1 MNVQTF
7 GGWERS
13 PSHARAHDLWHA
25 RSDPRPKG
33 GARVGYARAT
43 ARAREMAGKGKMGGL
58 GGSCTRARKEG
69 YLQKR
74 GAERHPSRRMSIT
87 WYLCAISERER
98 RDRREKTLTLAV
110 LERTIE
116 ARAVRDDLGA
126 RGGP

>member
-1 MNVQTF
+1 
-7 GGWERS
+7 
-13 PSHARAHDLWHA
+13 
-25 RSDPRPKG
+25 
-33 GARVGYARAT
+33 
-43 ARAREMAGKGKMGGL
+43 MAGKGNMGGL
-58 GGSCTRARKEG
+58 GGSCTRAREDEFKR
-69 YLQKR
+69 KR